1 MLFRSYKG
9 LSRGASRTVRTALR
23 LAGQQGCATA
33 DTGHLLL
40 AMLQTAQG
48 PAADFLRRKR
58 VTTASLTE
66 AAPKRSGTGQP
77 HRLRKNDLSSDSR
90 KAIEFAILGAHASS
104 AAKAENEHLLCA
116 MLEDTACTA
125 SIWLAAAGIHGCPA
139 HRGGAGVPPAF
150 RPDDTARTAPD
161 EHRPQRPPQ

>member
-1 MLFRSYKG
+1 M
-9 LSRGASRTVRTALR
+9 
-23 LAGQQGCATA
+23 
-33 DTGHLLL
+33 
-40 AMLQTAQG
+40 
-48 PAADFLRRKR
+48 
-58 VTTASLTE
+58 TE
-66 AAPKRSGTGQP
+66 AAPERSGTGQP
-77 HRLRKNDLSSDSR
+77 RRLHQNDLSSDSR

-125 SIWLAAAGIHGCPA
+125 SIWLAAAGVE
-139 HRGGAGVPPAF
+139 VPQAARECARLF